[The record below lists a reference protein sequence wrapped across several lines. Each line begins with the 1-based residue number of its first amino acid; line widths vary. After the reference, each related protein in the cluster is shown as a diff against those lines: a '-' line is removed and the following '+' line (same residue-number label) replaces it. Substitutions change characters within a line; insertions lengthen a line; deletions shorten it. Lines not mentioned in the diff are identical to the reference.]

1 MTLSLTRQVRR
12 PVAVAVSALWRRR
25 GLLRAYSAHT
35 PDDKGPDVNVLMRT
49 LPPKPEP
56 PGRDDC
62 CMSGCEYCV
71 WDLYDE
77 DMHEYQKHATAIRE
91 ALEAKGMPVPQHLR
105 PESLRDSVDPS
116 MRAFLDMERQ
126 MEQRIKDQEDQDDS

>member
-1 MTLSLTRQVRR
+1 MALALQRLARQPAAAAFWRQRSSLRR
-12 PVAVAVSALWRRR
+12 PYST
-25 GLLRAYSAHT
+25 RAPKSGE
-35 PDDKGPDVNVLMRT
+35 PDIDAMMRT

-56 PGRDDC
+56 PGKDDC

-77 DMHEYQKHATAIRE
+77 DMREYQKHATAIRE
-91 ALEAKGMPVPQHLR
+91 ALEARGRPVPQHLR

-116 MRAFLDMERQ
+116 MRAFLDMERE
-126 MEQRIKDQEDQDDS
+126 MAQRIKDEEEDN